1 MNRVEEFLNV
11 LESER
16 RYSPHTVSGYRR
28 DIYAFLEWCG
38 VDADELEPETFSRHD
53 INDWAVYLFE
63 NRKLKASSVNRSLV
77 SLRSFWKWLL
87 KHNHSKHDIITAI
100 KQYKTPKRLPTYV
113 PETRMDDVIQGLNED
128 LKSGDVIRLR
138 DALIILLLYTCGLR
152 LSELVEANVEDLSS
166 DFNSIRV
173 RGKGSKT
180 RIQPIVKS
188 VGEVIKKYFS
198 QNSSQNICIDEKK
211 ALILS
216 KKGERIN
223 RRAVQRIVERK
234 LKCYGIHGKTS
245 PHVLR
250 HTFATHLLN
259 DGADLR
265 EIQELLG
272 HSALRTTQ
280 VYTHTNIESLKEVY
294 EQAHPRE
301 SSEYR
306 CQDSLLP
313 RE

>member
-16 RYSPHTVSGYRR
+16 RYSPHTVGGYRR
-28 DIYAFLEWCG
+28 DIYAFLQWCG
-38 VDADELEPETFSRHD
+38 IEADDFTPDAFKRYDLS
-53 INDWAVYLFE
+53 DWAVYLFE
-63 NRKLKASSVNRSLV
+63 VRGLKATSVNRSLA
-77 SLRSFWKWLL
+77 SLRSLWKWML
-87 KHNHSKHDIITAI
+87 KQGYA
-100 KQYKTPKRLPTYV
+100 KQDVVSTLKQFKTPKRLPTYV
-113 PETRMDDVIQGLNED
+113 PETRMDGVIEGLNED
-128 LKSGDVIRLR
+128 MASEDYESLR
-138 DALIILLLYTCGLR
+138 DAVIILLLYTCGLR
-152 LSELVEANVEDLSS
+152 LSELVEANVDDVSS
-166 DFNSIRV
+166 DFSSIRV

-188 VGEVIKKYFS
+188 VGGVLKKYFS
-198 QNSSQNICIDEKK
+198 QNSSQNICTGQKK

-223 RRAVQRIVERK
+223 RRAVQRIVDRK
-234 LKCYGIHGKTS
+234 LKCYGIQGKTS

-259 DGADLR
+259 TGADLR

-280 VYTHTNIESLKEVY
+280 VYTHTNIESLKAVY
-294 EQAHPRE
+294 QQAHPRE
-301 SSEYR
+301 GSE
-306 CQDSLLP
+306 
-313 RE
+313 

>member
-1 MNRVEEFLNV
+1 MNRVDEFLYV

-28 DIYAFLEWCG
+28 DIYAFLDWCG
-38 VDADELEPETFSRHD
+38 VDADRFSPDTFKRYD
-53 INDWAVYLFE
+53 LNDWAIDLFE
-63 NRKLKASSVNRSLV
+63 RRGLKATSVNRSLV
-77 SLRSFWKWLL
+77 SLRSLWKWMLRQGYAQQ
-87 KHNHSKHDIITAI
+87 DIVSTV

-113 PETRMDDVIQGLNED
+113 PETRMSGIIEGLNDDIASDDGE
-128 LKSGDVIRLR
+128 RLR
-138 DALIILLLYTCGLR
+138 DAVIMLLLYTCGLR
-152 LSELVEANVEDLSS
+152 LSELVEANVEDIAS
-166 DFNSIRV
+166 DFSSIRV
-173 RGKGSKT
+173 CGKGNKI

-188 VGEVIKKYFS
+188 VGDVLKKYFS
-198 QNSSQNICIDEKK
+198 QNSSQNICIGQKK

-223 RRAVQRIVERK
+223 RRAVQRFVDRK
-234 LKCYGIHGKTS
+234 LKCYGIQGKTS

-259 DGADLR
+259 SGADLR

-294 EQAHPRE
+294 KLAHPRGD
-301 SSEYR
+301 SE
-306 CQDSLLP
+306 
-313 RE
+313 

>member
-16 RYSPHTVSGYRR
+16 RYSPHTVGGYRR
-28 DIYAFLEWCG
+28 DIYSFLEWCG
-38 VDADELEPETFSRHD
+38 ISAEEFDPDTFKRYD
-53 INDWAVYLFE
+53 INDWAAHLFE
-63 NRKLKASSVNRSLV
+63 ECGLKATSVNRSLA

-87 KHNHSKHDIITAI
+87 KNNYTTHDVITTV
-100 KQYKTPKRLPTYV
+100 KQFKTPKRLPTYV
-113 PETRMDDVIQGLNED
+113 PETRMYDVVDGLKEDIASDDAE
-128 LKSGDVIRLR
+128 RLR
-138 DALIILLLYTCGLR
+138 DAVIMLLLYTCGLR
-152 LSELVEANVEDLSS
+152 LSELVEANIDDLSS
-166 DFNSIRV
+166 DFSSIRV
-173 RGKGSKT
+173 RGKGNKT
-180 RIQPIVKS
+180 RIQPIIKS
-188 VGEVIKKYFS
+188 VGEVLKKYFS
-198 QNSSQNICIDEKK
+198 QNSSQNICTGQKK

-223 RRAVQRIVERK
+223 RRAVQRIVDRK
-234 LKCYGIHGKTS
+234 LKCYGIQGKTS

-294 EQAHPRE
+294 HQAHPRE
-301 SSEYR
+301 SGEK
-306 CQDSLLP
+306 
-313 RE
+313 

>member
-1 MNRVEEFLNV
+1 MNRVEEFLYV

-38 VDADELEPETFSRHD
+38 VDADVFSPDTFKRYD
-53 INDWAVYLFE
+53 LNDWAIYLFE
-63 NRKLKASSVNRSLV
+63 GRGLKASSVNRSLV
-77 SLRSFWKWLL
+77 SLRSLWKWMLRQGYAQQ
-87 KHNHSKHDIITAI
+87 DIVSTV

-113 PETRMDDVIQGLNED
+113 PETRMSGIIEGLNDDIASDDGE
-128 LKSGDVIRLR
+128 RLR
-138 DALIILLLYTCGLR
+138 DAVIMLLLYTCGLR
-152 LSELVEANVEDLSS
+152 LSELVEANVEDIAS
-166 DFNSIRV
+166 DFSSIRV
-173 RGKGSKT
+173 CGKGNKI

-188 VGEVIKKYFS
+188 VGDVLKKYFS
-198 QNSSQNICIDEKK
+198 QNSSQNICIGQKK

-223 RRAVQRIVERK
+223 RRAVQRIVDRK
-234 LKCYGIHGKTS
+234 LKCYGIQGKTS

-259 DGADLR
+259 SGADLR

-294 EQAHPRE
+294 KLAHPRGD
-301 SSEYR
+301 SE
-306 CQDSLLP
+306 
-313 RE
+313 

>member
-1 MNRVEEFLNV
+1 MNRVEEFLYV

-38 VDADELEPETFSRHD
+38 IDADRFSPDTFKRYD
-53 INDWAVYLFE
+53 LNDWAIYLFE
-63 NRKLKASSVNRSLV
+63 RRGLKATSVNRSLV
-77 SLRSFWKWLL
+77 SLRSLWKWMLRQGYAQQ
-87 KHNHSKHDIITAI
+87 DIVSTV
-100 KQYKTPKRLPTYV
+100 KQYKAPKRLPTYV
-113 PETRMDDVIQGLNED
+113 PETRMSGIIEGLNDDIASDDGE
-128 LKSGDVIRLR
+128 RLR
-138 DALIILLLYTCGLR
+138 DAVIMLLLYTCGLR
-152 LSELVEANVEDLSS
+152 LSELVEANVEDIAS
-166 DFNSIRV
+166 DFSSIRV
-173 RGKGSKT
+173 CGKGNKI

-188 VGEVIKKYFS
+188 VGDVLKKYFS
-198 QNSSQNICIDEKK
+198 QNSSQNICIGQKK

-223 RRAVQRIVERK
+223 RRAVQRIVDRK
-234 LKCYGIHGKTS
+234 LKCYGIQGKTS

-259 DGADLR
+259 SGADLR

-294 EQAHPRE
+294 KLAHPRGD
-301 SSEYR
+301 SE
-306 CQDSLLP
+306 
-313 RE
+313 

>member
-16 RYSPHTVSGYRR
+16 RYSPHTVGGYRR
-28 DIYAFLEWCG
+28 DIYAFLGWCG
-38 VDADELEPETFSRHD
+38 IEADAFDPDTFKRYD
-53 INDWAVYLFE
+53 INDWAAHLFE
-63 NRKLKASSVNRSLV
+63 ERGLKATSVNRSLA

-87 KHNHSKHDIITAI
+87 KNNYTTHDVITTV
-100 KQYKTPKRLPTYV
+100 KQFKTPKRLPTYV
-113 PETRMDDVIQGLNED
+113 PETRMYDVVDGLKEDIASDDAE
-128 LKSGDVIRLR
+128 RLR
-138 DALIILLLYTCGLR
+138 DAVIMLLLYTCGLR
-152 LSELVEANVEDLSS
+152 LSELVEANIDDLSS
-166 DFNSIRV
+166 DFSSIRV
-173 RGKGSKT
+173 RGKGNKT
-180 RIQPIVKS
+180 RIQPIIKS
-188 VGEVIKKYFS
+188 VGEVLKKYFS
-198 QNSSQNICIDEKK
+198 QNSSQNICTGQKK

-223 RRAVQRIVERK
+223 CRAVQRIVDRK
-234 LKCYGIHGKTS
+234 LKCYGIQGKTS

-294 EQAHPRE
+294 HQAHPRE
-301 SSEYR
+301 SGEK
-306 CQDSLLP
+306 
-313 RE
+313 